1 MAEEWAVT
9 TPKGQV
15 RVADLPLGA
24 VVQLEGDTGL
34 EWWRIAAQPLQTAKV
49 ANHVYLACCEHVGAT
64 PADLTM
70 RDLLDGTFETVEEDL
85 PTLYEG
91 GIPKAASADAAVTPG
106 SSGAPESSAGHPT

>member
-15 RVADLPLGA
+15 RIADLPLGS

-34 EWWRIAAQPLQTAKV
+34 EWWRIAAHPIQTAKV
-49 ANHVYLACCEHVGAT
+49 ASHVYAACCEFKGVA
-64 PADLTM
+64 PAALTM
-70 RDLLDGTFETVEEDL
+70 RDLLEGTFETVEEDL

-91 GIPKAASADAAVTPG
+91 GIPKADSEAGAVTPG
-106 SSGAPESSAGHPT
+106 SSGAPESSAGPQT

>member
-15 RVADLPLGA
+15 RIADLPLTA
-24 VVQLEGDTGL
+24 VVTLESDCEL
-34 EWWRIAAQPLQTAKV
+34 EWWRIAAHPIQTAKV
-49 ANHVYLACCEHVGAT
+49 ASYVYAACCAFKDCE

-70 RDLLDGTFETVEEDL
+70 RDLLEGTFETVEEDL

-91 GIPKAASADAAVTPG
+91 GIPKAASEDGQPTPG
-106 SSGAPESSAGHPT
+106 

>member
-15 RVADLPLGA
+15 RIADLPLTA
-24 VVQLEGDTGL
+24 VVTLEADCGM
-34 EWWRIAAQPLQTAKV
+34 EWWRIAAHPIQTAKV
-49 ANHVYLACCEHVGAT
+49 ANYVYAACCEHAGAT

-70 RDLLDGTFETVEEDL
+70 RDLLEGTFETVEEDL

-91 GIPKAASADAAVTPG
+91 GIPKAGSEAGAVTPG
-106 SSGAPESSAGHPT
+106 SSGAPESSAGPQT

>member
-15 RVADLPLGA
+15 RIADLPLTA
-24 VVQLEGDTGL
+24 VVTLESDCDL
-34 EWWRIAAQPLQTAKV
+34 EWWRIAAHPIQTARV
-49 ANHVYLACCEHVGAT
+49 ASYVYAACCAHAGAT

-70 RDLLDGTFETVEEDL
+70 RNLLEGTFETVEEDL

-91 GIPKAASADAAVTPG
+91 GIPKADLEAEAVTPG
-106 SSGAPESSAGHPT
+106 SSGAQESSAGPQT

>member
-15 RVADLPLGA
+15 RIADLPLTA
-24 VVQLEGDTGL
+24 VVTLESDCEL
-34 EWWRIAAQPLQTAKV
+34 EWWRIAAHPIQTARV
-49 ANHVYLACCEHVGAT
+49 ASYVYAACCAHAGAT

-70 RDLLDGTFETVEEDL
+70 RDLLEGTFETVEEDL

-91 GIPKAASADAAVTPG
+91 GIPKAGSEAGAVTPG
-106 SSGAPESSAGHPT
+106 SSGAQESSAGPQT